1 MYTRTNKT
9 RYFGKMDNSK
19 YNTYTF
25 YKHICKDVDVPGI
38 YVGSVNDFNRRETKP
53 TYNFR
58 GDMKLKLYNTV
69 RANGGFYNWNM
80 VVLETCICETEDD
93 ASIVH
98 GFWIDKLQPDL
109 NMIVPQAAP
118 TSITF

>member
-1 MYTRTNKT
+1 
-9 RYFGKMDNSK
+9 MDMSK

-25 YKHICKDVDVPGI
+25 YKHMCKDVDVPSI
-38 YVGSVNDFNRRETKP
+38 YVGSRNDFNRRETRP

-69 RANGGFYNWNM
+69 RANGDVYNWDFI
-80 VVLETCICETEDD
+80 VLETCICETEDD
-93 ASIVH
+93 ARIREQ
-98 GFWIDKLQPDL
+98 FWYDKLQPDL
-109 NMIVPQAAP
+109 NMIRPQAAP